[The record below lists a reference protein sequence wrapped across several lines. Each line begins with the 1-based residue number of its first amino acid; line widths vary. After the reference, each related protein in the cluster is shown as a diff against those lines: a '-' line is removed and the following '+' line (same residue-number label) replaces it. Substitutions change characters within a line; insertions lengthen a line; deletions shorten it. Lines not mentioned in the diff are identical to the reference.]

1 LAAIYRITEDD
12 ELRRTLAV
20 AGPARAAHF
29 SWRFTAQTTLE
40 APRALICENCLRVC
54 ASMIEERST

>member
-1 LAAIYRITEDD
+1 MYRITEDD

-29 SWRFTAQTTLE
+29 SWRFTAQTTLGGT
-40 APRALICENCLRVC
+40 
-54 ASMIEERST
+54 ASAATLG